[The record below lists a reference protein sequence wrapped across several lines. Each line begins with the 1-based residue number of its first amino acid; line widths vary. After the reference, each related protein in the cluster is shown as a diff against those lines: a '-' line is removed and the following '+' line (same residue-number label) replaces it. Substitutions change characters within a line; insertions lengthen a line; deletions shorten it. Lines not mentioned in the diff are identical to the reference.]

1 MKISNNYISKTRNV
15 NVKKTEKTKRIK
27 LSDNVEF
34 SEISLKLYLNYLN
47 NNQNELAIINFNDI
61 NMMEQIQGN
70 EFKKNPYYR
79 YILSHKVSLIFKG

>member
-1 MKISNNYISKTRNV
+1 MKISNNYISKNV

-47 NNQNELAIINFNDI
+47 TNQNELAVINFNDI
-61 NMMEQIQGN
+61 NMMEKIQGN
-70 EFKKNPYYR
+70 ELKKNSYYR
-79 YILSHKVSLIFKG
+79 YILNYKVSLMFKD